1 MTKNKNGKRQIEALR
16 RLGVELK
23 PDPNYY
29 CHHRTYRAWNDR
41 CTNPPTKMREWNGAM
56 QWFCAAHDPVR
67 LYHEEKNR
75 KKRQAEKK
83 ARWQRMERERKA

>member
-1 MTKNKNGKRQIEALR
+1 MTKNKNSTRQIEALR

-29 CHHRTYRAWNDR
+29 CHHRTYRDR
-41 CTNPPTKMREWNGAM
+41 CNRPPTKMREHYGVM
-56 QWFCAAHDPVR
+56 QWFCAIHDPVR
-67 LYHEEKNR
+67 LYHEAKNR

-83 ARWQRMERERKA
+83 ARWQQMERERKA

>member
-29 CHHRTYRAWNDR
+29 CHHQPWARDR
-41 CTNPPTKMREWNGAM
+41 CKNPPTKMREHYGVM
-56 QWFCAAHDPVR
+56 QWFCAMHDPVR

-83 ARWQRMERERKA
+83 ARWQQVERERKA